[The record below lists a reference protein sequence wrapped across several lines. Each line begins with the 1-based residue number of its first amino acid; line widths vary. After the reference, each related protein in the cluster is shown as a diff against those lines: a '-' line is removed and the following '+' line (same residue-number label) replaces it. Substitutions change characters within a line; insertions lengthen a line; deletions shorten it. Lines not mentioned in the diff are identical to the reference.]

1 MVLCAQGSRAISEEV
16 NVSEAAGH
24 ERIFG
29 KALGLFEGDAQAT
42 ERWLSSP
49 RRALGGAT
57 PLERARTE
65 DGAREVEALIGR
77 LEHGVFS

>member
-1 MVLCAQGSRAISEEV
+1 MNEER
-16 NVSEAAGH
+16 GY
-24 ERIFG
+24 ERVFG
-29 KALGLFEGDAQAT
+29 KAQKLFEGDAWAT

>member
-1 MVLCAQGSRAISEEV
+1 MTEERGYYGRV
-16 NVSEAAGH
+16 
-24 ERIFG
+24 FG
-29 KALGLFEGDAQAT
+29 KALELFEGDARAA

-57 PLERARTE
+57 PLELARTE
-65 DGAREVEALIGR
+65 DGAGEVEALIGR